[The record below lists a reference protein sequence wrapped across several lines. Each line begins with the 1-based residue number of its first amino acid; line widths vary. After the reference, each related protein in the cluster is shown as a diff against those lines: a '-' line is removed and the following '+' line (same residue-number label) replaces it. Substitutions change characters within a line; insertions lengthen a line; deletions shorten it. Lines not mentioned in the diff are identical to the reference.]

1 MSAKKVFGTAIFVIT
16 VMLLLSLG
24 VFFNPSD
31 PIGAFEHQFTVYDA
45 DINLEEEEAVF
56 TVSRNF
62 SNTAASINYRTVS
75 LTAFEGTHFTP
86 QYGLLEFEEGEYE
99 KEIIVPITSANEEYT
114 TYEATKYSNIDREF
128 YLEIY
133 NPSYGGIDKDKGTAT
148 LSKDLGYQVGEEAFD
163 FSQTFTVNLWLESE
177 TGDFCS
183 DVTMPL
189 DGYCYLVSDGYYI
202 NLTIYTAE
210 YEL

>member
-1 MSAKKVFGTAIFVIT
+1 M
-16 VMLLLSLG
+16 
-24 VFFNPSD
+24 
-31 PIGAFEHQFTVYDA
+31 
-45 DINLEEEEAVF
+45 
-56 TVSRNF
+56 
-62 SNTAASINYRTVS
+62 
-75 LTAFEGTHFTP
+75 TAFEGTHFTP

-163 FSQTFTVNLWLESE
+163 FSQTFINLWLESG
-177 TGDFCS
+177 TGGFVVMSPCLWTDTATLYPT
-183 DVTMPL
+183 DIV
-189 DGYCYLVSDGYYI
+189 
-202 NLTIYTAE
+202 NLTIEYTAE
-210 YEL
+210 YETLSQFLIALMPHDTTDIPQYNESFVITSLNDAHYAALFNTDNTQISEFEVPFVSPPIFIYYRLFGEYA

>member
-75 LTAFEGTHFTP
+75 LTAFEGTH
-86 QYGLLEFEEGEYE
+86 LLLNMVFW
-99 KEIIVPITSANEEYT
+99 SSRRANMKRKLLY
-114 TYEATKYSNIDREF
+114 R
-128 YLEIY
+128 
-133 NPSYGGIDKDKGTAT
+133 
-148 LSKDLGYQVGEEAFD
+148 
-163 FSQTFTVNLWLESE
+163 
-177 TGDFCS
+177 
-183 DVTMPL
+183 
-189 DGYCYLVSDGYYI
+189 
-202 NLTIYTAE
+202 
-210 YEL
+210 